1 MGRSLHCDSIRKRN
15 IVTNNFESK
24 KSTAIYVEKMCV
36 ELRKLSA
43 DNGLDLLAYLL
54 DVAREEAAIHVAG
67 KPDVKIPDPTA
78 PMAMPSRDQ

>member
-1 MGRSLHCDSIRKRN
+1 M
-15 IVTNNFESK
+15 TNNFESK

-43 DNGLDLLAYLL
+43 DNELELLAYLL
-54 DVAREEAAIHVAG
+54 DVAREEAASHVAG
-67 KPDVKIPDPTA
+67 KPEITVPDPTA